1 MHACYTLRM
10 IHPCPHKILFYHT
23 GRPVLSHKTRV
34 KKSQQLNNRSWW
46 KYFLRGIFPANSM
59 IFFCGK
65 KKKLRKTHAT
75 FKILWNNCKMS
86 KLYKLLCWDINTMD
100 QILRLLPEPICW
112 SFQQYIIWL
121 QKITIWIDNNL
132 MLLSCIIM

>member
-1 MHACYTLRM
+1 MLHITYDTPD
-10 IHPCPHKILFYHT
+10 IILPLLVGQFSLT
-23 GRPVLSHKTRV
+23 KQEWRNLSNQTIDHNE
-34 KKSQQLNNRSWW
+34 SIFWGAYFQQILW
-46 KYFLRGIFPANSM
+46 F
-59 IFFCGK
+59 FFCEKKK

-86 KLYKLLCWDINTMD
+86 KLYKLLCWDINTMN

-112 SFQQYIIWL
+112 SFQQYTIWL